1 MARVLVG
8 FDGSPAA
15 RRALDHAARRAVAAG
30 DELVVAT
37 VIPASVRESTL
48 GDMMPAG
55 LGIPR
60 GMSRTFHE
68 NAQLRLDELARE
80 LQATGAKVRTEVRM
94 GEAAA
99 EILRLAEE
107 SRATEIVIGH
117 KAFEGPHLH
126 LGSNAEGILRNAK
139 VPVTVVR

>member
-15 RRALDHAARRAVAAG
+15 HRALDHAARRAAATG
-30 DELVVAT
+30 DELLVAT
-37 VIPASVRESTL
+37 IIPAAVRESTL

-55 LGIPR
+55 IGVPR
-60 GMSRTFHE
+60 EMSRTFHE
-68 NAQLRLDELARE
+68 NAQLRLDEVVRE
-80 LQATGAKVRTEVRM
+80 LKATGAKVRTEVRM
-94 GEAAA
+94 GDAAA

-107 SRATEIVIGH
+107 SKATEIVIGH
-117 KAFEGPHLH
+117 KAFEGPHLL
-126 LGSNAEGILRNAK
+126 LGANAEGILRAAK